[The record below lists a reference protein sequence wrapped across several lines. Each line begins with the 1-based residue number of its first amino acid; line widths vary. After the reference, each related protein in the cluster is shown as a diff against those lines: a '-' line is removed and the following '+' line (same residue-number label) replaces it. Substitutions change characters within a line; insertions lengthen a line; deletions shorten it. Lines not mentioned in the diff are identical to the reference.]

1 MPLPFRPRRDSFPAD
16 LWTQCPSC
24 GEMLYNKQL
33 EKNLRVCSRCSHHF
47 RLRAETRLSLLV
59 DDGSWEERDGDLV
72 SVDVLDF
79 VDTKPYPDRL
89 DAARLSTGARDAAI
103 RGVGRIGGEAVSVC
117 IMDFAFMGGSMGA
130 VVGEKVTRAAED
142 ALDERLPLLVVSAS
156 GGARMQEGTLALMQ
170 LVRTCA
176 ALARL
181 ADSGVPYISLMTDPT
196 TGGVFAS
203 FAALGDVNLAEP
215 GALIGFAGTRVSAGT
230 TGETLPE
237 GFQRAE
243 FLFQHGFLDRVVPRG
258 ELRNEL
264 ALLLRYLRPIERRR
278 FPVAEAVAA
287 GDPAALAVAA
297 GHTNGTTSGAP
308 DGWGAQRRESDL
320 HVGAADGVDR

>member
-1 MPLPFRPRRDSFPAD
+1 
-16 LWTQCPSC
+16 
-24 GEMLYNKQL
+24 MLYNKQL

-47 RLRAETRLSLLV
+47 RLRAEARLSLLV

-103 RGVGRIGGEAVSVC
+103 RGIGRIGGEAVSVC

-142 ALDERLPLLVVSAS
+142 ALEERLPLLVVSAS

-181 ADSGVPYISLMTDPT
+181 ADSGVPYISVMTDPT

-203 FAALGDVNLAEP
+203 FAALGDINLAEP

-243 FLFQHGFLDRVVPRG
+243 FLFQHGFVDRVVPRA

-264 ALLLRYLRPIERRR
+264 ALLLRYLRPVERRR
-278 FPVAEAVAA
+278 FPVAEAVVAS
-287 GDPAALAVAA
+287 DPAALAVAA
-297 GHTNGTTSGAP
+297 GHTNGKANGAP
-308 DGWGAQRRESDL
+308 DGWVPQRREADL
-320 HVGAADGVDR
+320 QVGASESGDR